1 MEGLIKKLRKK
12 LEDDRRTLKWWHGE
26 YYKNAVD
33 AFNLEVSSFTDNKN
47 AMYKMYKYNYFI
59 RQINTPDS
67 IRPDLKD
74 IISEYVG

>member
-1 MEGLIKKLRKK
+1 MEELIEIFRKK
-12 LEDDRRTLKWWHGE
+12 LEDDRRTLKWWHGG

-33 AFNLEVSSFTDNKN
+33 AFNSEVSNFTEK
-47 AMYKMYKYNYFI
+47 KIPMYKYNYFI

-74 IISEYVG
+74 IISEYVA

>member
-1 MEGLIKKLRKK
+1 MEELIKKLREK

-26 YYKNAVD
+26 YVGKR
-33 AFNLEVSSFTDNKN
+33 
-47 AMYKMYKYNYFI
+47 YKYNYFI

-67 IRPDLKD
+67 IQPGLKD